1 MVPELDRMNW
11 TMIGI
16 GVSVLGVLMAQWVNL
31 NNEITRLKGRVKHL
45 EDNAD
50 EVRVTLRELV
60 QLVTEI
66 KLMLARRGL
75 DQ

>member
-1 MVPELDRMNW
+1 MNW